1 MDICDQA
8 SLVVTRCLDRAGFSD
23 LDLLGPAPPPPPP
36 PAPAGDS
43 SQFDQTGL
51 REILSARDTWGE
63 LYLNLFWKIIA
74 NKNVQKEYHH
84 LWILIG
90 SSLSI
95 CLYSLQIAN
104 NENLASVFALAG
116 GSQHMTSPLFGA
128 NILNNQD
135 YPSCL
140 QIIQNGL
147 FARELREITH
157 F

>member
-23 LDLLGPAPPPPPP
+23 LDLLGPAPPPPP

-74 NKNVQKEYHH
+74 SKNVHIFEH
-84 LWILIG
+84 LLVF
-90 SSLSI
+90 SSNSK
-95 CLYSLQIAN
+95 
-104 NENLASVFALAG
+104 
-116 GSQHMTSPLFGA
+116 
-128 NILNNQD
+128 
-135 YPSCL
+135 
-140 QIIQNGL
+140 
-147 FARELREITH
+147 
-157 F
+157 

>member
-23 LDLLGPAPPPPPP
+23 LDLLGPAPPPPPS
-36 PAPAGDS
+36 PAGDS

-74 NKNVQKEYHH
+74 SKNVHKEYHH

-116 GSQHMTSPLFGA
+116 GSQHMTSPLSGA